1 MRKQRLRESQQY
13 RGRRIAASV
22 LIMAVISAIIIALFY
37 NLYDGAKQS
46 ILNIWENNVIQLA
59 KSTEYYL
66 ARPADAIEFSAAQV
80 ESMIAQGK
88 TNAEIG
94 AYLVREKDNYASL
107 IENNFTGVY
116 GYCRGEYMD
125 ASGWEPEAGYDP
137 TQRPWY
143 TAALAN
149 GGQVTLVAPFLNL
162 QTREMM
168 MSVSKL
174 LGDGESVL
182 SMDIYMDSLQK
193 TVDDLAREESVKVAF
208 IIDSEGRV
216 VVHSL
221 RGEAGNNYRTDDSD
235 YHRGLFARVQAIS
248 QRENYYEE
256 GEDGSEIIFAEKVD
270 GAWCAVLIL
279 SESRVLG
286 SLRYLNVVLMVLLTL
301 ALGVWHGVSV
311 RVDRKYREAEQ
322 LSREVSAVADIYD
335 AMTLVDLRTDRMTV
349 LRSSE
354 DLERVLEGDL
364 NGYSRRIAGMAERM
378 AAEESRDMLARFMD
392 PATYEERLT
401 DARSISFDFLSDQG
415 RWLRIQLIVVDRD
428 AKGRL
433 KHIIWA
439 IESIDRERRQQERL
453 RRLAETDALSGLRNR
468 RSGEARTRAHL
479 AADAPGVFILL
490 DIDRFKSINDQ
501 FGHIVGDLVI
511 TAVAD
516 CLRRTFREGDTVFR
530 LGGDEFAVFMP
541 GADDPAVGQ
550 RCVRRL
556 AQEISRVTIPEMA
569 GSPVTVSAG
578 IACYTPG
585 SGESFES
592 LYQRADQLMYESKR
606 KKH

>member
-1 MRKQRLRESQQY
+1 MRKQRLREFQRY

-80 ESMIAQGK
+80 ESMIAQGR

-94 AYLVREKDNYASL
+94 AYLVCEKDNYASL

-125 ASGWEPEAGYDP
+125 ASGWEPEADYEP

-143 TAALAN
+143 IAALAN
-149 GGQVTLVAPFLNL
+149 RGQVTLVAPFLNL
-162 QTREMM
+162 QTGEMM

-182 SMDIYMDSLQK
+182 SMDICMDSLQK

-221 RGEAGNNYRTDDSD
+221 RGEAGKNYRTDDSD

-256 GEDGSEIIFAEKVD
+256 GEDGSEIIFAEKVG

-286 SLRYLNVVLMVLLTL
+286 SLRYLNVVLIVLLVL
-301 ALGVWHGVSV
+301 ALGVWYGVSA
-311 RVDRKYREAEQ
+311 RVERKYREAEQ

-364 NGYSRRIAGMAERM
+364 NGYSRRATGMAERM
-378 AAEESRDMLARFMD
+378 AAEESRDMLTRFMD

-433 KHIIWA
+433 LHIIWA
-439 IESIDRERRQQERL
+439 IESIDRERRQQEQL
-453 RRLAETDALSGLRNR
+453 RRLAETDPLSGLRNR
-468 RSGEARTRAHL
+468 RSGEARIRAHM
-479 AADAPGVFILL
+479 AADTPGVFILL
-490 DIDRFKSINDQ
+490 DIDCFKSINDR

-541 GADDPAVGQ
+541 GSDDPAVGQ

-556 AQEISRVTIPEMA
+556 AQEVSRVSIPEMA
-569 GSPVTVSAG
+569 GAPVTVSAG
-578 IACYTPG
+578 IACYHSG

-592 LYQRADQLMYESKR
+592 LYQRADQLMYESKQN
-606 KKH
+606 KH